1 MSLIN
6 LAGSWS
12 GPVEQSVLMFLITSD
27 TLLEVTFLRLKVFL
41 CTSGSGRLSI
51 NSNSL
56 SVDVDVA
63 FAFSVC
69 FAVDAKAI
77 DAGMCSFRS

>member
-1 MSLIN
+1 M
-6 LAGSWS
+6 
-12 GPVEQSVLMFLITSD
+12 
-27 TLLEVTFLRLKVFL
+27 TFLRLKVFL

-63 FAFSVC
+63 FALSVC
-69 FAVDAKAI
+69 FAVDAKAV
-77 DAGMCSFRS
+77 DAGMCLFRS